1 MPKVHDGGCSAIFCG
16 GKLSGVAVGEES
28 HTRFY
33 EGERVLAY
41 FFADVD
47 VFLFDTE
54 GFVTQECAD
63 FGDGFAL
70 CVFDDGFHTVQR
82 PREVDGGGAGGV
94 QVVGCFVE
102 TLCEFG
108 VVVGVDFKGGE
119 VDADCRGIAD
129 GRRTAHLEVADCRPD
144 FTLRFEVEVFGAVW
158 EFCLVND
165 DEGGL
170 LFVEGEGFHVE
181 DVGVHCMP
189 PKRSD
194 TSILPVRPPEWSWV
208 RVRGR

>member
-1 MPKVHDGGCSAIFCG
+1 MSKVHDGGCSTVFCG
-16 GKLSGVAVGEES
+16 GKLTGVAVGEES

-54 GFVTQECAD
+54 GFATQECAD
-63 FGDGFAL
+63 FGEGFAL
-70 CVFDDGFHTVQR
+70 SVFDDGFHTVQR

-94 QVVGCFVE
+94 QVVGCFVKAF
-102 TLCEFG
+102 CEFG

-119 VDADCRGIAD
+119 VDADGSGITD
-129 GRRTAHLEVADCRPD
+129 GGRTAHLEVADCRPD
-144 FTLRFEVEVFGAVW
+144 FALRFEVEVFGAVR
-158 EFCLVND
+158 EFCLVDD
-165 DEGGL
+165 DEGAL

-181 DVGVHCMP
+181 DVGVH
-189 PKRSD
+189 
-194 TSILPVRPPEWSWV
+194 
-208 RVRGR
+208 